1 MSADLIV
8 VRQLPIIEDQLRTV
22 RDTIQ
27 ARVDL
32 VLSMECTE
40 DTYKEVKKARSE
52 LNAQYRE
59 LEQRRKEVKAQV
71 EAPYKKFEEV
81 YKAYAGD
88 LFVEA
93 DRALAQKISAVE
105 SGLKQKKADKI
116 RAYFEEYRES
126 LGISAELVTF
136 ERAGIVVTLSA
147 SEKSLKTAAKDF
159 LDRIAGDLAL
169 IATQEHKDEILV
181 EYRKTL
187 NASQA
192 VTAVTNRHAEI
203 ERQRK
208 MREEMAAVAE
218 QKKVAENAVQ
228 KVVEATQ
235 SAEEPAE
242 KPTEQPQAVMPPV
255 VVERTE
261 DADPPKQYET
271 AFRVIGSIEQ
281 LKALKKFLVDGGYTY
296 AQLA

>member
-1 MSADLIV
+1 MSNELII

-27 ARVDL
+27 ARVDA
-32 VLSMECTE
+32 VLAMECTE
-40 DTYKEVKKARSE
+40 ETYKEVKKARSE
-52 LNAQYRE
+52 LNAQYRD

-93 DRALAQKISAVE
+93 DRTLAQKISTVE
-105 SGLKQKKADKI
+105 SGLKQKKADKV
-116 RAYFEEYRES
+116 RVYFEEYRES
-126 LGISAELVTF
+126 LGIPADLAPF
-136 ERAGIVVTLSA
+136 ERAGIAVTMSA
-147 SEKSLKTAAKDF
+147 SEKSLKTQAKTF
-159 LDRIAGDLAL
+159 LDRINGDLEL

-192 VTAVTNRHAEI
+192 VTAVTNRHAAI

-208 MREEMAAVAE
+208 MREEMAAIAE
-218 QKKVAENAVQ
+218 QKKASENAVQ
-228 KVVEATQ
+228 KVVETTQ
-235 SAEEPAE
+235 PIKAQAE
-242 KPTEQPQAVMPPV
+242 PQAAVMPPV

-261 DADPPKQYET
+261 AAEPVKMYET
-271 AFRVIGSIEQ
+271 AFKVTGSIDQ
-281 LKALKKFLVDGGYTY
+281 LKALKKFLEDGGYTY
-296 AQLA
+296 EQLK

>member
-93 DRALAQKISAVE
+93 DRALAQKIYAVE
-105 SGLKQKKADKI
+105 SGLKQKKAGKI

-126 LGISAELVTF
+126 LGIPADLVTF
-136 ERAGIVVTLSA
+136 ERAGIVVTMSA

-159 LDRIAGDLAL
+159 LDRIAGDLEL

-208 MREEMAAVAE
+208 MREEMAAIAE
-218 QKKVAENAVQ
+218 QKKTAEDAVQ
-228 KVVEATQ
+228 KVAEATQ
-235 SAEEPAE
+235 PAE
-242 KPTEQPQAVMPPV
+242 KPAEQPQAVMPPV

-296 AQLA
+296 EQLA

>member
-93 DRALAQKISAVE
+93 DRALAQKIYAVE
-105 SGLKQKKADKI
+105 SGLKQKKAGKI

-126 LGISAELVTF
+126 LGISADLVTF
-136 ERAGIVVTLSA
+136 ERAGIVVTMSA

-159 LDRIAGDLAL
+159 LDRIAGDLEL

-208 MREEMAAVAE
+208 MREEMAAIAE
-218 QKKVAENAVQ
+218 QKKTAEDAVQ
-228 KVVEATQ
+228 KVAEATQ
-235 SAEEPAE
+235 PAE

-296 AQLA
+296 EQLA

>member
-93 DRALAQKISAVE
+93 DRALAQKIYAVE
-105 SGLKQKKADKI
+105 SGLKQKKAGKI

-126 LGISAELVTF
+126 LGVSADLVTF
-136 ERAGIVVTLSA
+136 ERAGIVVTMSA

-159 LDRIAGDLAL
+159 LDRIAGDLEL

-208 MREEMAAVAE
+208 MREEMAAIAE
-218 QKKVAENAVQ
+218 QKKTAEDAVQ
-228 KVVEATQ
+228 KVAEATQ
-235 SAEEPAE
+235 PAE
-242 KPTEQPQAVMPPV
+242 KPAEQPQAVMPPV

-296 AQLA
+296 EQLA

>member
-93 DRALAQKISAVE
+93 DRALAQKIYAVE
-105 SGLKQKKADKI
+105 SGLKQKKAGKI

-126 LGISAELVTF
+126 LGISADLVTF
-136 ERAGIVVTLSA
+136 ERAGIVVTMSA

-159 LDRIAGDLAL
+159 LDRIAGDLEL

-208 MREEMAAVAE
+208 MREEMAAIAE
-218 QKKVAENAVQ
+218 QKKTAEDAVQ
-228 KVVEATQ
+228 KVAEATQ
-235 SAEEPAE
+235 PAE
-242 KPTEQPQAVMPPV
+242 KPAEQPQAVMPPV

-296 AQLA
+296 EQLA

>member
-1 MSADLIV
+1 MSNELIV

-27 ARVDL
+27 TRVDA

-40 DTYKEVKKARSE
+40 ETYKAVKKARSE

-93 DRALAQKISAVE
+93 DRALAQKISTVE
-105 SGLKQKKADKI
+105 SGLKQKKADKV
-116 RAYFEEYRES
+116 RTYFEEYRES
-126 LGISAELVTF
+126 LGIPADLTPF
-136 ERAGIVVTLSA
+136 ERAGITVTMSA
-147 SEKSLKTAAKDF
+147 SEKSLKNLAKTF
-159 LDRIAGDLAL
+159 LDRIAGDLEL

-192 VTAVTNRHAEI
+192 VTAVANRHAAI
-203 ERQRK
+203 EHQRK
-208 MREEMAAVAE
+208 MREEMAAAAD
-218 QKKVAENAVQ
+218 QKKASEDAVQ
-228 KVVEATQ
+228 KVVETTQ
-235 SAEEPAE
+235 PVKAQVEPQA
-242 KPTEQPQAVMPPV
+242 AVMPPV

-261 DADPPKQYET
+261 AAEPVKMYET
-271 AFRVIGSIEQ
+271 AYKVTGSIDQ
-281 LKALKKFLVDGGYTY
+281 LKALKKFLEDGGYTY
-296 AQLA
+296 EQLK